1 LTIQWDA
8 VIIENT
14 LLAAIIVCSIY
25 LERWLEEKARKRKE
39 KEISKKTIIFIID
52 DLESKLKF
60 IEESKQYKDY
70 KPFFT
75 DMWDAII
82 LTGRHS
88 LLSFEMF
95 KDLQHTYSWMKYY
108 NTELESD
115 KRDENILKEL
125 LQDVKKSVTFSLKN
139 LNM

>member
-14 LLAAIIVCSIY
+14 LLAAIIVGSIY

-39 KEISKKTIIFIID
+39 KEILKKTIIFIID

-82 LTGRHS
+82 LTGIHYFHLRC
-88 LLSFEMF
+88 L
-95 KDLQHTYSWMKYY
+95 KIC
-108 NTELESD
+108 
-115 KRDENILKEL
+115 NILIHG
-125 LQDVKKSVTFSLKN
+125 
-139 LNM
+139 